1 MYIGIMSLEFL
12 QHFFNGYECA
22 IRTHPNEEKHHIL
35 PDDFNEFVAIKL
47 LGHNKTVL
55 NYCSLIY
62 ETESDEDKAVNM
74 FFELLNE
81 CLISQGFEPISDCE
95 D

>member
-1 MYIGIMSLEFL
+1 MENAITDINIVERKLLANIKRRPGMY
-12 QHFFNGYECA
+12 N
-22 IRTHPNEEKHHIL
+22 
-35 PDDFNEFVAIKL
+35 DFVAVKL

-62 ETESDEDKAVNM
+62 ETEGDEDKAVNM